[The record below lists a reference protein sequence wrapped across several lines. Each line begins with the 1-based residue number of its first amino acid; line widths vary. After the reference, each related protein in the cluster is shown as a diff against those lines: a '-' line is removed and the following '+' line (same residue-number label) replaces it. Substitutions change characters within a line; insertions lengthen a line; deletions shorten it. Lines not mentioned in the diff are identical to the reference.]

1 MRIEIAKSTR
11 SDKKLMAVANGKT
24 VHFGQK
30 GASDYT
36 LHKDAARKDS
46 YIARHAT
53 TEDWTRSGML
63 TPGFLSRHLLWN
75 KPTLAASIADLNKR
89 YKGTTFVRT

>member
-1 MRIEIAKSTR
+1 MRIQISTSTR
-11 SDKKLMAVANGKT
+11 ADKKLMAVANGKT

-36 LHKDAARKDS
+36 LHKDAARKDA
-46 YIARHAT
+46 YIARHAS
-53 TEDWTRSGML
+53 TENWTRSGML
-63 TPGFLSRHLLWN
+63 TPGFLSKHLLWN

>member
-1 MRIEIAKSTR
+1 
-11 SDKKLMAVANGKT
+11 MAVANGKT

-36 LHKDAARKDS
+36 LHKGAARKDA
-46 YIARHAT
+46 YIARHAS

-63 TPGFLSRHLLWN
+63 TPGFLSKHLLWN